1 MRPGYHQLGPGDLL
15 YLAHARDQSAWTE
28 LVRRYAPLVWRVAM
42 SHRLDPA
49 DASDVS
55 QHTWIVLA
63 ERLDRIRDPD
73 RLPGWLATTARR
85 EALRIAKSRSREVQS
100 ACFFDAIPE
109 TAVDR
114 CPEPHALHRA
124 RDRLLWRAF
133 AALPDRCQ
141 RLLGLLAH
149 APGLSYARLAHALGM
164 KLGSVGP
171 SRGRCLHELRRKLAV
186 LGLTEGAA
194 G

>member
-1 MRPGYHQLGPGDLL
+1 MRPGYHQLEPAELL
-15 YLAHARDQSAWTE
+15 HRARDHDQSAWNE
-28 LVRRYAPLVWRVAM
+28 LVSRYAPLVWRVAM

-49 DASDVS
+49 DAHDVS
-55 QHTWIVLA
+55 QHTWITLG

-85 EALRIAKSRSREVQS
+85 EALRVAKSRSREVHS
-100 ACFFDAIPE
+100 TCFLDSIPE
-109 TAVDR
+109 TAVDC
-114 CPEPHALHRA
+114 CPEPHALHSA

-186 LGLTEGAA
+186 LGVTEGAA